1 MSKYVSVTITRQ
13 TKAVSQKGFGMPL
26 ILSTEQA
33 QAYKEYAGD
42 EALASIGTD
51 YGEASETY
59 KVAASI
65 LGQTPRP
72 EKVAVYGFVYGGTTP
87 AELSTELN
95 TLQLEHD
102 DWFYLV
108 ATEQGDP
115 EITELSTWVK
125 AQEKLYFAS
134 TSVTTLAATLQNQ
147 NAIILVHDKP
157 EQYPAEAWAGYGA
170 PQEVGSFTWTFK
182 TLNGITPALYDVT
195 TIAEIEDN
203 NASAYIKEGGVNITS
218 KGVTTSGDYIDIM
231 QSQYYLK
238 ARMIENVF
246 GLLARS
252 PKVPFT
258 DAGISLIVAEVEKT
272 LKDGFNN
279 GIIADEDG
287 KPLFEVSAPTRSEV
301 STNDKA
307 NRTLPDVNWTATIA
321 GAVESV
327 KINGVLK
334 L

>member
-13 TKAVSQKGFGMPL
+13 TAAVSQKGFGMPL
-26 ILSTEQA
+26 ILSTEKVA
-33 QAYKEYAGD
+33 AYKEYAGD
-42 EALASIGTD
+42 EALATIGTD
-51 YGEASETY
+51 YGATSETY
-59 KVAASI
+59 KLAASI
-65 LGQTPRP
+65 LGQAPRP
-72 EKVAVYGFVYGGTTP
+72 ETIAVHGFLYGGIAP
-87 AELSTELN
+87 ADLSSQLN
-95 TLQLEHD
+95 TLQLEHN
-102 DWFYLV
+102 DWFYLTS
-108 ATEQGDP
+108 TEQGDA

-134 TSVTTLAATLQNQ
+134 TINTALAAALQNQ
-147 NAIILVHDKP
+147 NAVILVHDKP
-157 EQYPAEAWAGYGA
+157 EQYPAEAWVGYGA
-170 PQEVGSFTWTFK
+170 PQAIGSFTWTFK

-195 TIAEIEDN
+195 TIATIEDN

-231 QSQYYLK
+231 QSQYYIK

-258 DAGISLIVAEVEKT
+258 DSGISLVVAEVEKT
-272 LKDGFNN
+272 LKDAFNN

-301 STNDKA
+301 SVNDKA